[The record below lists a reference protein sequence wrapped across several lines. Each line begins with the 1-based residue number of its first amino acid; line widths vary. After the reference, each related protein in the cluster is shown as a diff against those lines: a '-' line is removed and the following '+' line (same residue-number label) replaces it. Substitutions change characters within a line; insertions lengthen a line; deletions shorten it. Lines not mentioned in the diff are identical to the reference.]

1 MTNYRVESSSG
12 RAARK
17 MRLALMGPA
26 FIAAIGYIDPGN
38 FATNI
43 QAGASFGCQLLWVVV
58 WANLMA
64 MLIQILSAK
73 LGIATG
79 KNLAEQ
85 IRDHYPRPVV
95 WFYWVQAE
103 IIAMATDLAEFIG
116 AAIGFKLIL
125 GVSLLQGAVLTGI
138 ATFLILM
145 LQRRGQKPLEKVIG
159 GLLLFVAAAY
169 IVELIFSQPNL
180 AQLGK
185 GMVIPSLPTS
195 EAVFLAAGVLGA
207 TIMPHVI
214 YLHSSL
220 TQHLHGGSRQ
230 QRYSATK
237 WDVAIAMTIAG
248 FVNLAMMATA
258 AAAFHFSGHTG
269 VADLDEAY
277 LTLQPLLSH
286 AAATVFGLSLV
297 AAGLSS
303 TVVGTLAGQ
312 GVVMQG
318 FIRFHIPLWV
328 RRTVTMLPSFI
339 VILMGLD
346 PTRILV
352 MSQVLLSFGIA
363 LALVPLLIFTSDSK
377 LMGDLVNSKRVK
389 QTGWVIVVLV
399 VALNIWL
406 LVGTAL
412 GL

>member
-43 QAGASFGCQLLWVVV
+43 QAGASFGYQLLWVVV

-312 GVVMQG
+312 G